1 MGFRNRHCA
10 HRHESTVER
19 NADDYLFIIQYLLFV
34 VVVAS
39 VCVCVN
45 IFVSSGNLYST
56 LWFFF
61 VVVFEFDEIYYIN
74 LFRVGR
80 VTQPKWVRPLRGAGI
95 HLNDWVA

>member
-56 LWFFF
+56 LWFFLLLCL
-61 VVVFEFDEIYYIN
+61 N
-74 LFRVGR
+74 LM
-80 VTQPKWVRPLRGAGI
+80 KSI
-95 HLNDWVA
+95 I